1 MAVTIF
7 KLFSMRKLFGKW
19 LREYEIIAQAGC
31 QFKKRFEIIIFIKEF
46 LIIFFAI
53 HTYQ

>member
-1 MAVTIF
+1 
-7 KLFSMRKLFGKW
+7 MRKLFGKW

>member
-1 MAVTIF
+1 
-7 KLFSMRKLFGKW
+7 MRKLFGKW

-46 LIIFFAI
+46 LIIFLQYTLINNRF
-53 HTYQ
+53 